1 MALVVNL
8 TYIIEIIFREIVTIS
23 AFFLKSLCVY
33 LKHGHY

>member
-23 AFFLKSLCVY
+23 AFFFFKAYVSI
-33 LKHGHY
+33 